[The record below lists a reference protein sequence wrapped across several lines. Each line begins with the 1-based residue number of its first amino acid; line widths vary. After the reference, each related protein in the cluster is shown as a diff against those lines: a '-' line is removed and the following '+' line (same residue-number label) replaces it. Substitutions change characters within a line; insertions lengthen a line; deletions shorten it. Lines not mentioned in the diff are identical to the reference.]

1 MYIPFF
7 RLSCDFRRAGPLS
20 PLATIGSKEVGGVGR
35 GRDYLTV
42 LKETW
47 KQHTS
52 QLYGVQPM
60 PTHACCLSPDLI
72 RKEVEYLKMDFN
84 WRMKE
89 VLVSSMLSAYYVAF
103 VPVWFVK
110 VRSTAFGLYCNFCF
124 QWFHICLA
132 CILPLQSTQ
141 YVDKRWSCE
150 LFILVSI
157 STSVI
162 LMRHLLPPRY
172 CDLLHKAAAHLG
184 CWQKVDPSLC
194 SNVLQ
199 HMWVLPV
206 VFYFWP
212 IQVCSWSD
220 PALCLYTDGQ
230 KSTCGRREFWSN
242 IIRMSTRQWDTI
254 MLQCHQMCPI
264 IASMWVSLND
274 FQPERHTFHHL
285 KSLKGRSSY
294 LSKI

>member
-7 RLSCDFRRAGPLS
+7 RLSCDFRRTGL
-20 PLATIGSKEVGGVGR
+20 LASIGAKEVGGVGR

-110 VRSTAFGLYCNFCF
+110 VRSGWTWNYLNVQTPFPSLSARALF
-124 QWFHICLA
+124 
-132 CILPLQSTQ
+132 LQSTQ

-150 LFILVSI
+150 LFILVSV
-157 STSVI
+157 STAII

-199 HMWVLPV
+199 HMCVLIRV
-206 VFYFWP
+206 VISLF
-212 IQVCSWSD
+212 S
-220 PALCLYTDGQ
+220 
-230 KSTCGRREFWSN
+230 
-242 IIRMSTRQWDTI
+242 
-254 MLQCHQMCPI
+254 
-264 IASMWVSLND
+264 VSGL
-274 FQPERHTFHHL
+274 F
-285 KSLKGRSSY
+285 
-294 LSKI
+294 